1 MIHRKRTTYGTH
13 SDVSITTVV
22 TVNFDPERIPITLL
36 YILVVNY

>member
-22 TVNFDPERIPITLL
+22 PVNFATVHKLLWQLITNVGL
-36 YILVVNY
+36 N

>member
-22 TVNFDPERIPITLL
+22 TVNFAPETNNST
-36 YILVVNY
+36 VHTVAVNY